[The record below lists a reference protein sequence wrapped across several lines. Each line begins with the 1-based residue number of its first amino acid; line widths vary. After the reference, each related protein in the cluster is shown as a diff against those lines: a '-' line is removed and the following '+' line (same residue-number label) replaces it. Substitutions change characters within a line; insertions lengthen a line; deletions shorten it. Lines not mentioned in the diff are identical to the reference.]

1 MNKHLTFLM
10 CCLVI
15 FFAWNGLSNKIHA
28 DGANKNQGS
37 DEVVVISNP
46 KTPAKKM
53 RIVFNEELSIGEV
66 EDAPDHHACKREQ
79 ESVCHNEYG
88 RGKRGPECKDGEPV
102 GIHPGGN

>member
-66 EDAPDHHACKREQ
+66 EGDENYMFGSNISFNTDDE
-79 ESVCHNEYG
+79 
-88 RGKRGPECKDGEPV
+88 
-102 GIHPGGN
+102 GNLYVMDMTPKGF